1 MYVFFL
7 GSLGIIVSLYLEDSC
22 FKEQNIVAS
31 RLNQIL
37 ETVLLISVP
46 LVVLFKEYDPHYFY
60 FRNLPDQFFFK
71 VCQGWANIFHYK
83 RFSRS
88 S

>member
-7 GSLGIIVSLYLEDSC
+7 GSLGIIVSLYLEESC

-46 LVVLFKEYDPHYFY
+46 LVVLFKEYDLHYFY
-60 FRNLPDQFFFK
+60 FRNLPDQFFFG
-71 VCQGWANIFHYK
+71 VPGWANIFHYK
-83 RFSRS
+83 RFSQS